1 MSLRLAIALFISVCA
16 PSWLAA
22 QSSDAPIRFDEA
34 SVKPHDQGD
43 GRMGSGRRGRTYTV
57 TNMPLRPIIAAAYR
71 VQLQSSL
78 LVGGPSWIGGNAP
91 PWSGADRF
99 DIVATLPDNATS
111 QQVPEMLRALLAERF
126 TLVVHTEVR
135 ELPAFA
141 LVAARG
147 DKRLGPQLRPAAF
160 DCEAAQAAGLA
171 IPPPKHGELPPCTSE
186 VGGPGGGIIGRGQRL
201 SSLARML
208 TQFAERTVVDR
219 TGLSGGF
226 DFELRFAEATP
237 APTDAMTGVF
247 TALQEQLGLKLEAIQ
262 APMDVVVIDSVE
274 RPTPD

>member
-171 IPPPKHGELPPCTSE
+171 IRVAAVYVRSRRAGRRHHRPRAATELAGADADAIRRTNRRRQDRIE
-186 VGGPGGGIIGRGQRL
+186 RRFRFRAAVRRGDPR
-201 SSLARML
+201 AH
-208 TQFAERTVVDR
+208 
-219 TGLSGGF
+219 
-226 DFELRFAEATP
+226 
-237 APTDAMTGVF
+237 
-247 TALQEQLGLKLEAIQ
+247 
-262 APMDVVVIDSVE
+262 
-274 RPTPD
+274 